1 MVEKLI
7 RGGVYLVRLDPVKG
21 AEIGKLRPVTVL
33 TAQTLLD
40 IDPPMLFVC
49 PLSSRSEPAYQ
60 SLHVPISVRD
70 ELRADSFGLVEHC
83 RAISRQRVLSHRLAQ
98 LTDQEIDTIVQKLQR
113 LVGASPRRA
122 H

>member
-7 RGGVYLVRLDPVKG
+7 RGGIYLARLDPVKG

-40 IDPPMLFVC
+40 IDPPIIFVC

-60 SLHVPISVRD
+60 SLHVPISTRD
-70 ELRADSFGLVEHC
+70 ELQVDSFVLVEHC
-83 RAISRQRVLSHRLAQ
+83 RAISRQCILSHRLAQ

-113 LVGASPRRA
+113 LVGAK
-122 H
+122 